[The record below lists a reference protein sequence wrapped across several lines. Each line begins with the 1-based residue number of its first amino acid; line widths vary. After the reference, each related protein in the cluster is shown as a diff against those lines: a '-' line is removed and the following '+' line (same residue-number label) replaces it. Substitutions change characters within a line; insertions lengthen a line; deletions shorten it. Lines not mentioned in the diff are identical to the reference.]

1 MYMIWYVCVYVESV
15 CHLDQNMNLPRTHK
29 CSIHA
34 TRNIHLG
41 DIDIY
46 ACVCRHRHSEKN
58 YFIRIRKKK
67 KTLPHYIMNMKQ
79 MESAARLSVCMSGL
93 VVCIPYAQPSPSLQ
107 LPRQDNITTRSESV
121 FCCSFWSTTTKN
133 GCVHTIFAHLSICYN
148 TKFVEEGI
156 GIVHGKTFWGGA
168 TIFCRPNLI
177 VCRTDFSCFS
187 AVAVQLCVPCALPAL

>member
-1 MYMIWYVCVYVESV
+1 MYADMICVCVCWKCVSFGPKHEFASYTQMFHTRYTQYTPWWHW
-15 CHLDQNMNLPRTHK
+15 HL
-29 CSIHA
+29 
-34 TRNIHLG
+34 
-41 DIDIY
+41 
-46 ACVCRHRHSEKN
+46 CVCLQTPTFRKN

-168 TIFCRPNLI
+168 TIFCRPNLM